1 MIYTKTHTTNNI
13 LFLYLTS
20 PINLPIFSLKSKDL
34 TNTFTQKNC
43 KKQLFFLG
51 QQNIDTTLSLLYNSI
66 IK

>member
-1 MIYTKTHTTNNI
+1 MIYTKTHATNNI

-34 TNTFTQKNC
+34 TNTFTQKTC

-51 QQNIDTTLSLLYNSI
+51 QQNIDITLSLLYNSI